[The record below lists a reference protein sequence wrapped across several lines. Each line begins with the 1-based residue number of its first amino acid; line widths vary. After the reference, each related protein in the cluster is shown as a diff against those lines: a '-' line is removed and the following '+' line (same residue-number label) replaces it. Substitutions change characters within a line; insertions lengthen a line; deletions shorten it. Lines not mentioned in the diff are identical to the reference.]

1 MRPRK
6 HQCLGEMQV
15 MRVPNLTASLLPSL
29 IDVMEKLET
38 NGRDS
43 VDILSELFDQISDT
57 L

>member
-1 MRPRK
+1 MGPRK
-6 HQCLGEMQV
+6 HQSLGEMQV

-43 VDILSELFDQISDT
+43 VDTLSEIFDQISDT

>member
-1 MRPRK
+1 
-6 HQCLGEMQV
+6 

-43 VDILSELFDQISDT
+43 VDTLSELFDQISDT